1 MKRIFGK
8 KIVALSLSALSLFG
22 TIGLTSCS
30 SEEGT
35 TKLDTIAFDK
45 SSADIKVGETNKI
58 SFKTSIASKEDLGFS
73 LEDETIAHITLN
85 ENFLEVKGLKSGHT
99 ILNLFSKK
107 DESVSAKIFINVFS
121 DSTTEYILDVDTT
134 NVKKTYFVGDE
145 LDLSNIEVKAYK
157 YVNGIKQDDDF
168 FYVEHYDS
176 NLSNGDT
183 LDTLGTQKITISNNY
198 FGEVSFDVEVK
209 NYITKTELTVDVSNV
224 QRVFKKGE
232 YFSLSGLKVYET
244 STTISL
250 DKEGKKVEATK
261 KEEISDY
268 KSNIEKQTI
277 LENLG
282 YKKVVISKGDASVD
296 YSILITK
303 EDTRLN
309 DTAKNFYNTS
319 NIGIKISSTIQ
330 NENSSFGFSKFISYK
345 PYYFVETEYDK
356 NSRTDESNASI
367 KNEKCGLKDKNKN
380 LVSAEIKDDKLIN
393 AQLIKKNVKT
403 SETYWDYINYYN
415 LGQFKDLTINNF
427 PTITLNEDYG
437 YYYQEVIPTKGDD
450 NYETSLN
457 SLPLLKG
464 AFKLAGISKSYYKYV
479 DSYELS
485 AIDNKIQIKVNLDN
499 YGYFKIETIDQ
510 KDNVD
515 NELIKSNLGKAEFT
529 FSSTVN
535 STMLDIKKAIQ
546 VNNYS
551 LVSTNF
557 TYYFTDNYCYFEYNP
572 MFILYGISS
581 YGIAKIKADNK
592 LGLKEGIYSFT
603 LNSTNLDEANLNSD
617 SVTMMELPSL
627 GVGLSYIDNWDQAI
641 YQSSL
646 IKTSSKLPITLCSSA
661 FKNMLN
667 NDELLATFSEIK
679 GTNKFMK
686 SSSADCGELIM
697 TYIAGKTG
705 DTRTEMENNG
715 YIKAG
720 IFPQYENDKINN
732 LYLYALDENLMGYG
746 VNLKTVGQVKIK
758 AVEDYFKF

>member
-1 MKRIFGK
+1 MKRIIGK
-8 KIVALSLSALSLFG
+8 KIVALSLSTLSLFG

-30 SEEGT
+30 SEEET
-35 TKLDTIAFDK
+35 MKLDTIAFNE
-45 SSADIKVGETNKI
+45 SSVDIKVGETNKI
-58 SFKTSIASKEDLGFS
+58 SFKTSIVSKEDLDFS
-73 LEDETIAHITLN
+73 LEDETIAEITLDD
-85 ENFLEVKGLKSGHT
+85 NFLEVKGLKSGHT

-107 DESVSAKIFINVFS
+107 NESVSAKIFINVFS
-121 DSTTEYILDVDTT
+121 DSTTEYKLDVDTT
-134 NVKKTYFVGDE
+134 SVKKTYFIGDE

-183 LDTLGTQKITISNNY
+183 LDTLGTQKITISNSY

-209 NYITKTELTVDVSNV
+209 NYITKTELTADVSNV

-244 STTISL
+244 STTIAL
-250 DKEGKKVEATK
+250 DKEGKKVETTK

-268 KSNIEKQTI
+268 KSSIEKQTI

-282 YKKVVISKGDASVD
+282 YKKVVISKGDASVE

-309 DTAKNFYNTS
+309 ETAKNFYNTS

-345 PYYFVETEYDK
+345 PYCFVETEYDK
-356 NSRTDESNASI
+356 KSRTDESNSSI
-367 KNEKCGLKDKNKN
+367 KSEKCGLKDKNKN
-380 LVSAEIKDDKLIN
+380 LVSAEIKDDKLVN
-393 AQLIKKNVKT
+393 AELIKKNVKT
-403 SETYWDYINYYN
+403 SETYRDYINYYN

-464 AFKLAGISKSYYKYV
+464 AFKLAGISKNYYKYV

-546 VNNYS
+546 ANNYS
-551 LVSTNF
+551 LVSKNF

-627 GVGLSYIDNWDQAI
+627 GAGLSYIDNWDQAI

-686 SSSADCGELIM
+686 SSNADCGDLIM

-715 YIKAG
+715 YIKTG